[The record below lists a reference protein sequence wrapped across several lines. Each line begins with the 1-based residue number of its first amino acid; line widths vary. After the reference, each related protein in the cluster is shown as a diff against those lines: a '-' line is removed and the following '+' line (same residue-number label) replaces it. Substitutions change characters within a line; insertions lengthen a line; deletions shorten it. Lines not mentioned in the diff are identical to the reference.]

1 MTTKRP
7 DDLIPV
13 HDAAAMVDRSLSS
26 VRGWVRTGDLDG
38 YREDETKKNSRLMVS
53 EAALMAYVATS
64 QKSANPGR
72 KENDGDK
79 VEASRVAA
87 LEAELTL
94 ANALKEAEQAKAEA
108 LRGTVAALE
117 MQSETMDR
125 LVRTER
131 ERADEWKDRAEALE
145 AENREL
151 RTRAGGSWWR
161 RMLTSSQPPAIEA
174 K

>member
-1 MTTKRP
+1 
-7 DDLIPV
+7 
-13 HDAAAMVDRSLSS
+13 
-26 VRGWVRTGDLDG
+26 
-38 YREDETKKNSRLMVS
+38 
-53 EAALMAYVATS
+53 
-64 QKSANPGR
+64 
-72 KENDGDK
+72 
-79 VEASRVAA
+79 
-87 LEAELTL
+87 
-94 ANALKEAEQAKAEA
+94 
-108 LRGTVAALE
+108 